1 MANFTVQVESGRRGK
16 DGNPSVGP
24 VYRSILAKDGFP
36 PLDPDLNTSWD
47 VFRIAAEKFPSNRML
62 GWREM
67 KNGKVGPYLWKTY
80 KEVYQ
85 EVLRVG
91 SALSHLGVKHSSK
104 IGIYS
109 VNCPNWIVAMEA
121 CNGYSYVCVPL
132 YDTLGEGA
140 VGYIVEHAEIVV
152 VFVQETKINRIL
164 SSNCTST
171 MHLKVIVSLGST
183 TVEQNATAA
192 NTGMKL
198 YSWDEIIEMGKE
210 NTLDPLPPKPLDI
223 CTIMYTSG
231 TRGDPKGVVLTHE
244 CIATY
249 VTGTDLFMNQFEDK
263 MTTDD
268 VYLSFLPLAHILDRT
283 IEEYFFHHGASV
295 GYYQGDIHAL
305 RDDLMELKPTLFAG
319 VPRVFE
325 KVYEGVLKA
334 LSELLP
340 HRRMI
345 FNALYRYKL
354 HWMRLGY
361 SHKTASPLAD
371 FLAFRKVKDRLGGRV
386 RLIISGGAPLSPDVE
401 EFLRVTS
408 CAYLIQGYGLTETCG
423 VSTVGFPDDM
433 SLVGT
438 VGVTSAYVEVR
449 LEEVPELEYDPLAT
463 PSRGEVCLRGKT
475 IFTEYYKNP
484 ELTKEVMI
492 DGWFHTGDIGEMRP
506 DGVLKIID
514 RKKNIFKL
522 SQGEYVAVE
531 YLENTYKVSPIVE
544 DIWVYG
550 DSLKSVLVAVT
561 TPHEDSTQRW
571 AQANGHQGSFYDL
584 CKLEDLKKYILQEL
598 KKVAET
604 NKLRGFEHIKGIVV
618 DPLPFDVERDLV
630 TPTMKKK
637 RAQML
642 KFYQSDIGKVY
653 QNISAERKR

>member
-1 MANFTVQVESGRRGK
+1 MANFSVQVESGRRGK

-36 PLDPDLNTSWD
+36 PLDHDLNTSWD

-67 KNGKVGPYLWKTY
+67 KNGKAGPYVWKTY

-91 SALSHLGVKHSSK
+91 SALSHLGVKQSSK

-152 VFVQETKINRIL
+152 AFVQETKINQIL
-164 SSNCTST
+164 SSNCTSS
-171 MHLKVIVSLGST
+171 MHLKVIVSFGST
-183 TVEQNATAA
+183 TAEQNAAAA

-198 YSWDEIIEMGKE
+198 YSWDEILEMGKE
-210 NTLDPLPPKPLDI
+210 NTSDPLPPKPLDI

-231 TRGDPKGVVLTHE
+231 TRGDPKGVLLTHE
-244 CIATY
+244 CLATY
-249 VTGTDLFMNQFEDK
+249 VMGTDLFMKQFEDK

-325 KVYEGVLKA
+325 RVYEGVLKA

-345 FNALYRYKL
+345 FNALNKYKL

-371 FLAFRKVKDRLGGRV
+371 FLAFRKVKARLGGRV
-386 RLIISGGAPLSPDVE
+386 RLIISGGAPLSPEVE

-438 VGVTSAYVEVR
+438 VGVASAYIEVR
-449 LEEVPELEYDPLAT
+449 LEEVPELGYDPLAT

-475 IFTEYYKNP
+475 IFTGYYKNP

-531 YLENTYKVSPIVE
+531 YLENTYKVFPLVE

-550 DSLKSVLVAVT
+550 DSFKSVLVAVV
-561 TPHEDSTQRW
+561 TPHEDSTKRW

-604 NKLRGFEHIKGIVV
+604 SKLRGFEHIKGIVV

-642 KFYQSDIGKVY
+642 KFYQSDIDKVY